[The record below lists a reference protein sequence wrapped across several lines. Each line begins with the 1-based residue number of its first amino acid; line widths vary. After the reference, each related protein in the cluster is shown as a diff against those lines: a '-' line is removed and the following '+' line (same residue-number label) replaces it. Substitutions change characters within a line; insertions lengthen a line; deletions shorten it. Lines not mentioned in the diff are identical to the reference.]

1 MTPGF
6 LTVVLGAIIFILHME
21 FIYPSLSAC
30 SIQGHGGYLNLN
42 IYFKKCLVTFGLT
55 LTHSIPNVYCS
66 LFGIKHMTGYI
77 GLIDAL

>member
-21 FIYPSLSAC
+21 FIYLSLTAC

-42 IYFKKCLVTFGLT
+42 IYLK
-55 LTHSIPNVYCS
+55 NVLLPFVS
-66 LFGIKHMTGYI
+66 H
-77 GLIDAL
+77 